1 MNVNEKMVMV
11 VDNKKYCLIGR
22 LEWTVKKE
30 KVRKISYVSLKRVL
44 LFFYV
49 FFLCTIQRRE
59 IKIDSLM
66 ASPLVLNFGTTRMVS
81 WSFIIG
87 WAPPP
92 SGRGLRDLTLTAAT
106 GNDPPFPLP
115 PLITYTQHILHRH
128 ILYIGTVVDG
138 IMVWNGGQ

>member
-44 LFFYV
+44 LFFLC

-66 ASPLVLNFGTTRMVS
+66 ASPLVLNFGTTRMLPGRSLLVELPLRERIKRFDRGRK
-81 WSFIIG
+81 W
-87 WAPPP
+87 PPP
-92 SGRGLRDLTLTAAT
+92 S
-106 GNDPPFPLP
+106 PFPLSSH
-115 PLITYTQHILHRH
+115 THNTFYT
-128 ILYIGTVVDG
+128 G
-138 IMVWNGGQ
+138 IYCT